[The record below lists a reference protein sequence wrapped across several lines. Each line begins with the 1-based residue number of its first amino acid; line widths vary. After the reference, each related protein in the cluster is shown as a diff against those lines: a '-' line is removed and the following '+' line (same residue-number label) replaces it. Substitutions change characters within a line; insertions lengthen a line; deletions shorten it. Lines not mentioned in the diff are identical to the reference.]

1 MHGYIW
7 LEEFMYV
14 CRILGD
20 GEPRTAMGS
29 PKNCRRSLESLELG
43 FLAQVY
49 SMLMMLLA
57 AACFVGTCAAVLGKK
72 KRCHERP
79 SQEGEGGGG
88 GGDNQSSAVRDV
100 CAYDRHHGHECEC
113 QRHDCV
119 YGNTHQAVRHR
130 NVHIRMRWTVCV
142 AQLQVQSTSL

>member
-79 SQEGEGGGG
+79 SQEGEGRGGRG
-88 GGDNQSSAVRDV
+88 PTISPQLCVTFVLMTAIMGMSASANAMIAFTATHIKQSDIAM
-100 CAYDRHHGHECEC
+100 C
-113 QRHDCV
+113 
-119 YGNTHQAVRHR
+119 
-130 NVHIRMRWTVCV
+130 I
-142 AQLQVQSTSL
+142 